1 MPLDLPPEALSMNE
15 VIVLFNQYEVS
26 MEEFKEAHKNFELA
40 KQEGALTRELKSD
53 ITAIEAEIENV
64 KKRIER
70 TQVRLDKI
78 PQQELLMEA
87 AKGLRIEKDHQKE
100 LQTQIDEQKQGLQR
114 ENIIHERLQKE
125 YHNVRLTAQG
135 TSPQQLLDSI
145 MEETQVLEFMVKQK
159 LPQEL
164 MIRKTE
170 VSILEQVIKK
180 TFFFFKRI

>member
-15 VIVLFNQYEVS
+15 VITLHSQYEVS
-26 MEEFKEAHKNFELA
+26 MEEFKAAHKNYESVMKESA
-40 KQEGALTRELKSD
+40 HTRELKSD
-53 ITAIEAEIENV
+53 ITAIEAEIDNV

-70 TQVRLDKI
+70 TQTRLDKI

-87 AKGLRIEKDHQKE
+87 AKGLRIEKEHQKE
-100 LQTQIDEQKQGLQR
+100 LQFQIDEQKQGLQR
-114 ENIIHERLQKE
+114 ENLIHERMQKE
-125 YHNVRLTAQG
+125 YHNVRSTAQG

-164 MIRKTE
+164 MIRQTE
-170 VSILEQVIKK
+170 VAILEQVIYFNNFRKNC
-180 TFFFFKRI
+180 